1 MTVIA
6 KFRGF
11 DLPARLLMI
20 NQFGINLGFYMLMPY
35 LAGYLAGPLG
45 LAAWAVGLVLGVR
58 NFSQQGM
65 FLIGGTLADR
75 LGYKPLIVAGCLLR
89 TGGFALLVFAD
100 SLPAVLIASAATGFA
115 GALFNPAVRAYL
127 AADTGERR
135 VEAFAMFNMFY
146 QAGILAGPL
155 VGLALMAVDFR
166 VTAGAAAAV
175 FAALTVAQLF
185 ALPARRAE
193 TTATP
198 TSVLEDWR
206 TVVANRRFLAF
217 SVAMIGSYVLSFQVY
232 LALPLQAEFIAGE
245 NSQMLVSALF
255 VVSGI
260 VAVAGQLRIT
270 AWLRAR
276 WGPGKSLVA
285 GMAVLTVAFV
295 PLIIVSG
302 PGVFGTVAAI
312 TALLLTT
319 TLLAIGTAAVFPFEM
334 DTVVSLSGN
343 KLVATHY
350 GFYNTVVGIGILVG
364 NLATGTLVGAAR
376 AAGLNWTVWAGL
388 TAIGTL
394 AVYALLR
401 LERTG
406 TAIDPPTGRHRLPT
420 GRHRSGEPV
429 FAGSGAPTTPLPRLR
444 AAAAPPTVSVSTR
457 PGPARTPADIGVHR
471 GAINRPARTGRV
483 DSPTGSLVPGR
494 APATTAADIA
504 ASCRPLRVGRRG
516 AAIRRARRTNGGER
530 ERVPRA
536 GSRASRLAPRS
547 PSRVSAPSP
556 ALFQGHMT

>member
-1 MTVIA
+1 MTVVT
-6 KFRGF
+6 KFASF
-11 DLPARLLMI
+11 DRPAQLLMI
-20 NQFGINLGFYMLMPY
+20 NQFGINLGFYMLMPF

-135 VEAFAMFNMFY
+135 VEAFAVFNMFY

-166 VTAGAAAAV
+166 VTAGVAAAV
-175 FAALTVAQLF
+175 FAALTIAQLF
-185 ALPARRAE
+185 ALPARRGEAPAE
-193 TTATP
+193 K
-198 TSVLEDWR
+198 TSVLDDWR
-206 TVVANRRFLAF
+206 RVMSNRRFLAF

-245 NSQMLVSALF
+245 RSQTLVSALF
-255 VVSGI
+255 VVSGV

-285 GMAVLTVAFV
+285 GMAVLAAAFI
-295 PLIIVSG
+295 PLIIVPT
-302 PGVFGTVAAI
+302 PGLFGTVAAV
-312 TALLLTT
+312 TALLITT

-350 GFYNTVVGIGILVG
+350 GFYNTVVGVGILVG

-376 AAGLNWTVWAGL
+376 DAGLDWIVWAGL
-388 TAIGTL
+388 TAIGVI
-394 AVYALLR
+394 AAYALAR
-401 LERTG
+401 LERSDRAA
-406 TAIDPPTGRHRLPT
+406 TAPEQHVTGRHRLPG
-420 GRHRSGEPV
+420 GRHRLTEPA
-429 FAGSGAPTTPLPRLR
+429 FAGSDSVTTPLRRRPGRGVEPVNRFGTATGPRP
-444 AAAAPPTVSVSTR
+444 AAESDQRTYRRQPIPPRPRPAVGDDRLGPGPRVPVGAPRPWPGSELDRRGHRRVAPP
-457 PGPARTPADIGVHR
+457 
-471 GAINRPARTGRV
+471 
-483 DSPTGSLVPGR
+483 
-494 APATTAADIA
+494 
-504 ASCRPLRVGRRG
+504 
-516 AAIRRARRTNGGER
+516 
-530 ERVPRA
+530 
-536 GSRASRLAPRS
+536 APRPH
-547 PSRVSAPSP
+547 PSAEDRRSRYP
-556 ALFQGHMT
+556 AAGPETRR